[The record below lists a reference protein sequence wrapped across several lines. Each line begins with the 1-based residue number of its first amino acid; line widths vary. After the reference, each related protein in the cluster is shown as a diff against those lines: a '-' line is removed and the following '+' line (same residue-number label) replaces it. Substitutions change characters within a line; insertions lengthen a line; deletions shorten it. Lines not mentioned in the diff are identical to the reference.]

1 MALWG
6 IADSKTASGTVSIAS
21 TGVVTGSSTAFT
33 TQAKIGNTIKAN
45 GVEYQIVSITDDT
58 TAKVLMGT
66 NNGNGTVTTQTA
78 QSYTL
83 SEKPAFVAHGSTD
96 SISIMGNSSKI
107 FGVDST
113 EEAQVEAKAKGF
125 AHAGWVLYHTY
136 TDSESKVRYKSEVL
150 VAGNSITGDQADDTV
165 LPDGTITIGTQ
176 PSSIASAA
184 TPYTGTFT
192 VAATALPTASLTYQ
206 WQVSTNGGTSFANV
220 TNTGVYTGATTAT
233 LTLTAAAKATYNNYQ
248 YRCNVSATGYTT
260 VASTAATI
268 VYA

>member
-6 IADSKTASGTVSIAS
+6 NKDSKTASGTVSIAS

-33 TQAKIGNTIKAN
+33 TQAAIGNTIKAN
-45 GVEYQIVSITDDT
+45 GVEYQIVSITSDT
-58 TAKVLMGT
+58 VAGVIMGT
-66 NNGNGTVTTQTA
+66 NNGNGSVTTCSA

-83 SEKPAFVAHGSTD
+83 SEKPTYVAHGSAD
-96 SISIMGNSSKI
+96 SISIMGNSSKV

-113 EEAQVEAKAKGF
+113 EEAQTEAKSKGI
-125 AHAGWVLYHTY
+125 AHSGWVRYHTY
-136 TDSESKVRYKSEVL
+136 TDANGNVRNKSEVL
-150 VAGNSITGDQADDTV
+150 VAGGTISGDQADDTT

-192 VAATALPTASLTYQ
+192 VAATALPTASLSYQ
-206 WQVSTNGGTSFANV
+206 WQVSTNGGTSFTNV
-220 TNTGVYTGATTAT
+220 TNAGVYTGATTAT
-233 LTLTAAAKATYNNYQ
+233 LTLTAAAKVTYNNYQ
-248 YRCNVSATGYTT
+248 YRCQVSATGYTT
-260 VASTAATI
+260 VTSTAATL